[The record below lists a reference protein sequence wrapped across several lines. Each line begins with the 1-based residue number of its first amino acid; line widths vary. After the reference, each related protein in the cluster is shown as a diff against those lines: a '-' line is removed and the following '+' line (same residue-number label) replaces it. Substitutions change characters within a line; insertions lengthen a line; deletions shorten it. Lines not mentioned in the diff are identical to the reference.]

1 MPDLTTASCSIS
13 TAGTITVVTKT
24 FMNQAQVAA
33 VAAGLASS
41 TSTVTTG
48 TDWVQ
53 VSTAIVPSAP
63 VTQTAAETNKFAGS
77 NLNPSTRGTVTA

>member
-1 MPDLTTASCSIS
+1 MPDLTTASASIS

-24 FMNQAQVAA
+24 FMNRAQVAA

-53 VSTAIVPSAP
+53 VSTAIVPNTP
-63 VTQTAAETNKFAGS
+63 VTQAAAETNTFVGS
-77 NLNPSTRGTVTA
+77 NLNPSTRGTVQA